1 MAGDIAWKGISM
13 ARIAIGGFHHET
25 NCFVPGVTDYAYFAQ
40 HRDRPPLCRD
50 EEIFEWMP
58 GANFALSRFLELMA
72 DKHELVPTVWTSGGA
87 GAIVSRDAFERI
99 TGELVGTLSRKMPVD
114 AVYLDLHGAC
124 VSEDFEDGESELLRR
139 VRASV
144 GPDIP
149 IVVSHDYHANVTPE
163 TAQLCDALYGYL
175 TYPHIDRPGTGE
187 RAAKGMEIILQR
199 GLPTG
204 KAFRK
209 LPFLIP
215 LTYQCTMVEPS
226 KSIVDASVA
235 GVGGEVV
242 SLAYLAGFPPSDQ
255 YWCGPTVVCHAYT
268 QEAAD
273 QAADALEQK
282 IKALEPDFA
291 VPELDPDAAVRQ
303 AMQIAATA
311 SKPVVIADTQDNPG
325 AGGTCDTTGMLAALV
340 RNDAQGAVLGIM
352 RDAEAA
358 KTAHAAGEGAEIT
371 IALGGKGGI
380 PGDAPYEARF
390 EVVKLGDGRF
400 TCTGPN
406 LGGRRMD
413 LGPMALLR
421 IGGVSVV
428 TASSRAQ
435 ASDQEMF
442 RHLGVEPAEQK
453 ILVLK
458 STVHFRAHFQPIAET
473 VLVALAPGGHISDPR
488 QYPYRKLRP
497 GVRLTPLGPAWN
509 PSAAKP

>member
-1 MAGDIAWKGISM
+1 M

-25 NCFVPGVTDYAYFAQ
+25 NCFVPGVTDYDYFAT

-50 EEIFEWMP
+50 EAIFEWLP
-58 GANFALSRFLELMA
+58 GANFAMSRFLELMK

-99 TGELVGTLSRKMPVD
+99 AGELVGTLSRKMPVD

-124 VSEDFEDGESELLRR
+124 CSEDFEDGESELLRR
-139 VRASV
+139 VRATV

-163 TAQLCDALYGYL
+163 TAQLCDALYAYY
-175 TYPHIDRPGTGE
+175 TYPHVDRPGTGE
-187 RAAKGMEIILQR
+187 RAAEGLNIILER
-199 GLPTG
+199 GMPPG
-204 KAFRK
+204 KALRK
-209 LPFLIP
+209 PNFLIP

-226 KSIVDASVA
+226 KTVVDASA
-235 GVGGEVV
+235 EGVGGDVL

-255 YWCGPTVVCHAYT
+255 YWCGPSVVCHAYS

-273 QAADALEQK
+273 RAADALTARIE
-282 IKALEPDFA
+282 ALEPDFA
-291 VPELDPDAAVRQ
+291 VPELDPDAAVQ
-303 AMQIAATA
+303 EAMKIAAA
-311 SKPVVIADTQDNPG
+311 AGKPVVIADTQDNPG

-340 RNDAQGAVLGIM
+340 RNKAQGAVLGIL

-358 KTAHAAGEGAEIT
+358 TAAHAAGEGAEIT
-371 IALGGKGGI
+371 VALGGKGGI
-380 PGDAPYEARF
+380 PGDAPYEATF
-390 EVVKLGDGRF
+390 EVAKLGDGNF

-406 LGGRRMD
+406 LGGRRMA

-428 TASSRAQ
+428 VASSRAQ

-442 RHLGVEPAEQK
+442 RHLGVEPADQK

-473 VLVALAPGGHISDPR
+473 VLVALSPGGHISDPR
-488 QYPYRKLRP
+488 QYPFTKLRP
-497 GVRLTPLGPAWN
+497 GVRLSPLGPEWT
-509 PSAAKP
+509 PT

>member
-1 MAGDIAWKGISM
+1 M

-25 NCFVPGVTDYAYFAQ
+25 NCFVPGVTDYDYFAQ
-40 HRDRPPLCRD
+40 HRDRPPLCRND
-50 EEIFEWMP
+50 EIFEWLP
-58 GANFALSRFLELMA
+58 GANFAMSRFLELMG
-72 DKHELVPTVWTSGGA
+72 DRHELVPTVWTSGGA

-99 TGELVGTLSRKMPVD
+99 AGELVGTLSRRMPVD

-187 RAAKGMEIILQR
+187 RAARGMDIILER
-199 GLPTG
+199 GLPPG
-204 KAFRK
+204 KAIRK

-226 KSIVDASVA
+226 RGIVEASVA
-235 GVGGEVV
+235 GVGGDVV

-255 YWCGPTVVCHAYT
+255 YWCGPTVVCHAFS

-273 QAADALEQK
+273 RAADALETK
-282 IKALEPDFA
+282 VLALEPEFA
-291 VPELDPDAAVRQ
+291 VPELDPDAAVRE
-303 AMQIAATA
+303 AMKIAATA
-311 SKPVVIADTQDNPG
+311 SRPVVIADTQDNPG

-340 RNDAQGAVLGIM
+340 RNKAEGAALGIM

-358 KTAHAAGEGAEIT
+358 RAAHAAGEGAEIT
-371 IALGGKGGI
+371 LALGGRGGV
-380 PGDAPYEARF
+380 PGDAPYKATF
-390 EVVKLGDGRF
+390 TVAKLGDGQF

-406 LGGRRMD
+406 LGGRRMA

-428 TASSRAQ
+428 TASNRAQ

-458 STVHFRAHFQPIAET
+458 STVHFRAHFQPIAEK
-473 VLVALAPGGHISDPR
+473 VLVALAPGGHVSDAR
-488 QYPYRKLRP
+488 KYPYRKLRP
-497 GVRLTPLGPAWN
+497 GVRLAPLGPEWR
-509 PSAAKP
+509 PSGG

>member
-1 MAGDIAWKGISM
+1 M
-13 ARIAIGGFHHET
+13 ARIAVGGFHHET

-50 EEIFEWMP
+50 EEIFEWLP
-58 GANFALSRFLELMA
+58 NANFALSRFLELMQG
-72 DKHELVPTVWTSGGA
+72 KHEIVPTVWTSGGA

-99 TGELVGTLSRKMPVD
+99 AGELVGTLSRIMPVD

-139 VRASV
+139 VRATV
-144 GPDIP
+144 GPEIP
-149 IVVSHDYHANVTPE
+149 VVVSHDYHANVTPE

-175 TYPHIDRPGTGE
+175 TYPHVDRPGTGE
-187 RAAKGMEIILQR
+187 RAAKGLDVILER

-204 KAFRK
+204 KTLRK

-215 LTYQCTMVEPS
+215 LTFQCTMVEPS

-235 GVGGEVV
+235 GVGGDVV

-255 YWCGPTVVCHAYT
+255 YWCGPSVVCHAYS
-268 QEAAD
+268 QAAAD
-273 QAADALEQK
+273 RAADALARRIE
-282 IKALEPDFA
+282 ALEPEFA
-291 VPELDPDAAVRQ
+291 VPELDPDTAVRE
-303 AMQIAATA
+303 AMKVAASA
-311 SKPVVIADTQDNPG
+311 SRPVIIADTQDNPG

-340 RNDAQGAVLGIM
+340 RNRADGAALGIM
-352 RDAEAA
+352 LDAEAA
-358 KTAHAAGEGAEIT
+358 AAAHTAGEGAEIT
-371 IALGGKGGI
+371 VALGGKGGI
-380 PGDAPYEARF
+380 PGDRPYEATF
-390 EVVKLGDGRF
+390 EVAKLGDGQF

-413 LGPMALLR
+413 IGPMALLR
-421 IGGVSVV
+421 IGGVAIV
-428 TASSRAQ
+428 TASKRAQ

-458 STVHFRAHFQPIAET
+458 SSVHFRAHFQPIAET

-488 QYPYRKLRP
+488 KYPYRKLRP
-497 GVRLTPLGPAWN
+497 GVRLAPLGPEWQ
-509 PSAAKP
+509 PGEAAR

>member
-1 MAGDIAWKGISM
+1 M

-50 EEIFEWMP
+50 DDIFEWLP
-58 GANFALSRFLELMA
+58 NANFALSRFIELMA
-72 DKHELVPTVWTSGGA
+72 DRHELVPTVWTSGGA
-87 GAIVSRDAFERI
+87 GALVSRDAFERI
-99 TGELVGTLSRKMPVD
+99 SAELVGALSRKMPVD

-139 VRASV
+139 VRATV

-149 IVVSHDYHANVTPE
+149 VVVSHDYHANVTPE
-163 TAQLCDALYGYL
+163 TAQLCDALFAYL
-175 TYPHIDRPGTGE
+175 TYPHVDRPGTGE
-187 RAAKGMEIILQR
+187 RAAHGMDIILRR
-199 GLPTG
+199 GMPAG
-204 KAFRK
+204 KALRK

-215 LTYQCTMVEPS
+215 LTYQCTMSEPS

-235 GVGGEVV
+235 GVGGDVV

-255 YWCGPTVVCHAYT
+255 YWCGPSVVCHAYT

-273 QAADALEQK
+273 RAADALEAK
-282 IKALEPDFA
+282 ILALEPDFA
-291 VPELDPDAAVRQ
+291 VPEADPDAAVQ
-303 AMQIAATA
+303 EAMRIAATA
-311 SKPVVIADTQDNPG
+311 TRPVVIADTQDNPG
-325 AGGTCDTTGMLAALV
+325 AGGTCDTTGMLDALV
-340 RNDAQGAVLGIM
+340 RNHATGAALGIM
-352 RDAEAA
+352 CDPDAASA
-358 KTAHAAGEGAEIT
+358 AHAAGEGAQIT

-380 PGDAPYEARF
+380 PGDAPYEATF
-390 EVVKLGDGRF
+390 EVAKLGDGRF

-421 IGGVSVV
+421 IGGVDIV
-428 TASSRAQ
+428 TASKRAQ

-442 RHLGVEPAEQK
+442 RHLGVEPVQKK

-458 STVHFRAHFQPIAET
+458 SSVHFRAHFEPIAEK
-473 VLVALAPGGHISDPR
+473 VIVALAPGGHISDPR
-488 QYPYRKLRP
+488 RYPYRKLRS
-497 GVRLTPLGPAWN
+497 GVRLTPLGPEHALR
-509 PSAAKP
+509 

>member
-1 MAGDIAWKGISM
+1 M

-25 NCFVPGVTDYAYFAQ
+25 NCFVPGVTDYDYFAT

-58 GANFALSRFLELMA
+58 NANFALSRFLELMGG
-72 DKHELVPTVWTSGGA
+72 KHELVPTVWTSGGA

-99 TGELVGTLSRKMPVD
+99 AGELVGTLSRKLPVD

-124 VSEDFEDGESELLRR
+124 CSEDFEDGESELLRR
-139 VRASV
+139 VRASI

-175 TYPHIDRPGTGE
+175 TYPHVDRPGTGE
-187 RAAKGMEIILQR
+187 RAAKGMDIILER
-199 GLPTG
+199 GMPPG
-204 KAFRK
+204 KAIRK

-226 KSIVDASVA
+226 KSIVEASME
-235 GVGGEVV
+235 GVGGDVV

-255 YWCGPTVVCHAYT
+255 YWCGPTVVCHAYS
-268 QEAAD
+268 QAAAD
-273 QAADALEQK
+273 RAADALEAK
-282 IKALEPDFA
+282 IMDLEPAFA
-291 VPELDPDAAVRQ
+291 VPELDPDAAVQ
-303 AMQIAATA
+303 EAMKIAASA

-340 RNDAQGAVLGIM
+340 RNKAKGAALGIM
-352 RDAEAA
+352 LDREAA
-358 KTAHAAGEGAEIT
+358 KAAHAAGEGAEIT
-371 IALGGKGGI
+371 VALGGRGGI
-380 PGDAPYEARF
+380 PGDAPYEATF
-390 EVVKLGDGRF
+390 TVEKLGDGQF

-406 LGGRRMD
+406 LGGRRMN

-421 IGGVSVV
+421 IGGTRIV
-428 TASSRAQ
+428 TSSSRAQ

-442 RHLGVEPAEQK
+442 RHLGVEPSEQK

-473 VLVALAPGGHISDPR
+473 VLVALAPGGHISDAR
-488 QYPYRKLRP
+488 QYPYQKLRP
-497 GVRLTPLGPAWN
+497 GVRLAPLDPEWQPGGA
-509 PSAAKP
+509 